1 MIDPN
6 YTPEKLIFTDA
17 DLENLC
23 FHDCRIFAM
32 TPEGDDLVM
41 DIDYMF
47 EWIEP
52 EEGETGFTHP
62 ISPCTLHF
70 KNVEDMGMFFEGTYP
85 DVSFIMQD
93 CYEEENAFS
102 PEQHTYKIECLGG
115 NFILRCDGFEMI
127 VRKQPMFV
135 KNQCL
140 SMDQRGGINFS
151 KEPYTTK

>member
-23 FHDCRIFAM
+23 FHDCQIFAM
-32 TPEGDDLVM
+32 APEGDDLVM

-47 EWIEP
+47 EWIELK
-52 EEGETGFTHP
+52 EGESGFIHP

-70 KNVEDMGMFFEGTYP
+70 KNVEDFGMSFEG
-85 DVSFIMQD
+85 SFPETALIMQD
-93 CYEEENAFS
+93 FEEVENKFF
-102 PEQHTYKIECLGG
+102 PDQHIYNIVCLGG

-127 VRKQPMFV
+127 VRQKPILL
-135 KNQCL
+135 KSQCL
-140 SMDQRGGINFS
+140 TLVQRGGISFS
-151 KEPYTTK
+151 LMPYKV